1 MIGLVVTGHGH
12 LCSKKR
18 ERTSRRTSAPAA
30 MLCEFQ
36 I

>member
-1 MIGLVVTGHGH
+1 LGMRRGPCH

-30 MLCEFQ
+30 ILC
-36 I
+36 